1 MGLLRTLKLPDASS
15 FVSVLLHSFEV
26 EIRVSEHYLVAAAAV
41 EPYSLP
47 VSSTAIVSPFSIRRN
62 AISF

>member
-26 EIRVSEHYLVAAAAV
+26 EIRVSEHYLVAAAV
-41 EPYSLP
+41 EPYSLL